1 MYEQDIELARLL
13 LERLT
18 ELDKRAESL
27 HAELDETRKE
37 LQNIATVRDE
47 RAQYM
52 DILSRAARLLERP
65 DLEVESPQSSELESR
80 ETELLAHIDELHREA
95 LVYRELSS
103 ELSQRAPH
111 LLSAAQGD
119 AVPAEALALAAAA
132 EAAADE
138 PAPALEQE
146 AVQAPE
152 EDAAESPFGAGMSAD
167 DDPALILGRFNINNL
182 KTKES
187 FTFGRGAAYVVD
199 GTSVLE
205 RVPHYDTHFRA
216 MKETAARDELIR
228 DIDVLSRE
236 LSGSFH
242 VVFSSWHQPAI
253 ATSHDVGV
261 EYGTGEGEGTKL
273 AGNRRLREL
282 ASELGGQERSVCVVT
297 GDTALADSLRGP
309 GVHIISLGEFFK
321 T

>member
-27 HAELDETRKE
+27 HAELDDTRKE

-65 DLEVESPQSSELESR
+65 DLEVESPQTSELENR
-80 ETELLAHIDELHREA
+80 ETELIAHIDELHREA
-95 LVYRELSS
+95 LTYRELSS

-111 LLSAAQGD
+111 LLSAAKGD
-119 AVPAEALALAAAA
+119 AAPAAAPALAAAA
-132 EAAADE
+132 EAPADE
-138 PAPALEQE
+138 PAPVQE
-146 AVQAPE
+146 PAAEPAPE
-152 EDAAESPFGAGMSAD
+152 EGGSESPFGAGMSAD
-167 DDPALILGRFNINNL
+167 DDPTLILNRFNINNL

-187 FTFGRGAAYVVD
+187 FTFGRGAAYLVD

-216 MKETAARDELIR
+216 MKDTAARDELIR
-228 DIDVLSRE
+228 DIDALSRE
-236 LSGSFH
+236 LSGAFH

-273 AGNRRLREL
+273 AGDRKLREL
-282 ASELGGQERSVCVVT
+282 AIELGGQDRSLCIVT
-297 GDTALADSLRGP
+297 GDSTLADSLRGP